1 MIKIILKTF
10 RIPEMEELHNFI
22 LEILEK
28 IQQLDSE
35 SALRDEGILSAIER
49 YFNKIIY
56 NFFLWIK
63 IKINEKITEK

>member
-1 MIKIILKTF
+1 
-10 RIPEMEELHNFI
+10 MEELHNFI

-56 NFFLWIK
+56 NFFL
-63 IKINEKITEK
+63 